1 MDLTN
6 WVARRKSL
14 NKPHHDKQVGLAL
27 VPGWKLGEAKA
38 RLGEIVRLAM
48 AGQPQR
54 ITIHGKDAAVI
65 VATDTLEALW
75 ARENSASLYEL
86 LSQSPLSR
94 MKFEAEGI
102 RSPIREVEW

>member
-1 MDLTN
+1 M
-6 WVARRKSL
+6 
-14 NKPHHDKQVGLAL
+14 NKPRQDKQMGLAPA
-27 VPGWKLGEAKA
+27 PGWTLGEAKT

-54 ITIHGKDAAVI
+54 ITVHGKDAVVI
-65 VATDTLEALW
+65 VAADAFEALR
-75 ARENSASLYEL
+75 AGENSASLHEL

-102 RSPIREVEW
+102 RSPVREVE